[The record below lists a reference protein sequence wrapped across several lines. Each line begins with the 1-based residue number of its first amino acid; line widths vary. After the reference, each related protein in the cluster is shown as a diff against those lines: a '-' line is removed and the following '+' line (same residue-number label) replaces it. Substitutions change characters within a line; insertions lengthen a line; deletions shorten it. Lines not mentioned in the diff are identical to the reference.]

1 MNKFVNEFGDVAV
14 LVNEDH
20 GIGWSTCCL
29 PEDRENLLF
38 DSAIVNIVMSKV
50 DGWEQ
55 EVIEYC
61 KTKYPDF
68 YCIPYNL
75 VVEWVATGRT
85 FYIEEYDGY
94 ECVCYPEHLK
104 TFVA

>member
-14 LVNEDH
+14 LVNKDH
-20 GIGWSTCCL
+20 GIGWSTCWL
-29 PEDRENLLF
+29 AEDREGLMF
-38 DSAIVNIVMSKV
+38 DPAIVNIVMSKV
-50 DGWEQ
+50 EGWEE

-75 VVEWVATGRT
+75 VVEWITTGRT
-85 FYIEEYDGY
+85 FYIQEYDGWEY
-94 ECVCYPEHLK
+94 VCYPENLDL
-104 TFVA
+104 FVA

>member
-1 MNKFVNEFGDVAV
+1 MNKFINEFGDVAV
-14 LVNEDH
+14 IINKDY

-29 PEDRENLLF
+29 PEDREDLLF
-38 DSAIVNIVMSKV
+38 DPAIVNIVMSKV
-50 DGWEQ
+50 DDWEQ

-61 KTKYPDF
+61 KIKYPDF
-68 YCIPYNL
+68 YCVPYNL
-75 VVEWVATGRT
+75 VVEWVAAGRT
-85 FYIEEYDGY
+85 FYIEEHDGC